1 MDVTP
6 SKIVVQ
12 GVTYVPE
19 NSVVEG
25 GVKKILVLPRGW
37 VIIGDVSENKET
49 GLVEVRNAS
58 TIRRWGTTTGLGELV
73 NGPTKNTVLDKI
85 PGLVEVHPLNIIQR
99 ITVNA
104 SKW

>member
-1 MDVTP
+1 MDATP
-6 SKIVVQ
+6 DKIVVQ
-12 GVTYVPE
+12 GVTFVPE
-19 NSVVEG
+19 SSVVQTG
-25 GVKKILVLPRGW
+25 TKKILVLPRGW
-37 VIIGDVSENKET
+37 VVIGDVTENKET

-58 TIRRWGTTTGLGELV
+58 TIRRWGTTKGLGELV
-73 NGPTKNTVLDKI
+73 NGPTSNTVLDKI